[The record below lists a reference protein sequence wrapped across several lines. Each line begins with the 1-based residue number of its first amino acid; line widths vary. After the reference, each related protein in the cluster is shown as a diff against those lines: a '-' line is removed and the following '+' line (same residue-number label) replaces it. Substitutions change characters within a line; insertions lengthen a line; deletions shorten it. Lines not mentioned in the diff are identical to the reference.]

1 MHNCL
6 SAPAEVST
14 WTRFCELQMPTEIAL
29 FLGKL
34 KIEKEFQI
42 IIKVSRVG
50 CGGGGVSTPKL
61 FKQETSR
68 KEKSLNFKIIRN
80 N

>member
-50 CGGGGVSTPKL
+50 CGGGGDVNP
-61 FKQETSR
+61 Q
-68 KEKSLNFKIIRN
+68 II
-80 N
+80 